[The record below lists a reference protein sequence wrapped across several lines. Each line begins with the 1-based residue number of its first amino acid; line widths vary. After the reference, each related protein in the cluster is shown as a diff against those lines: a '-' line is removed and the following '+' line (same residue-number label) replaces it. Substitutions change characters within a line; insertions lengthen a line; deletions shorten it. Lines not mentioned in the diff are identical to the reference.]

1 MKPFQRIQS
10 LEDYQRVYDYSV
22 SDPEAFWAEIAQSF
36 VWQKP
41 FTQVL
46 NWDFEGPNVR
56 WFEDG
61 VLNITENCLDRHLP
75 QKGNQT
81 AIVFEPNRPEEETR
95 SFTYAELHQA
105 VMNFAQVLLNQ
116 GVKKGRCLLSFQSD
130 SGSMGFYTY
139 Y

>member
-10 LEDYQRVYDYSV
+10 LEDYHKVYNSSV
-22 SDPEAFWAEIAQSF
+22 ENPEAFWAEIARSF

-41 FTQVL
+41 FTEVL

-81 AIVFEPNRPEEETR
+81 AIVFEPNRPEDDSR

-105 VMNFAQVLLNQ
+105 VMNFSQVLLNQ
-116 GVKKGRCLLSFQSD
+116 GV
-130 SGSMGFYTY
+130 
-139 Y
+139 